1 MQFKVR
7 RDAGTFTFEG
17 VIRSGV
23 GAGTFTFDADP
34 AFPGEL
40 VKRGFARPTRDQQY
54 AMARH
59 DVGYAF
65 IDELTRQG
73 YSKSDTAELVRA
85 GQHGVQTT
93 YLRGASGYFV
103 VVDGTRPET
112 LEKALELHQRARTA
126 LGPAPCI
133 FLLNKSDLDADWRI
147 PPESLDELRKTHG
160 AVQRT
165 SAKSGDGVEDAFVEL
180 TRRMLAI

>member
-1 MQFKVR
+1 MIKKKICMIGAVAVGKTSLVR
-7 RDAGTFTFEG
+7 RFVHGSYSERYLTTVGVKVDKKLLEAGGREVTLHLWDLAGEDAFTQ
-17 VIRSGV
+17 
-23 GAGTFTFDADP
+23 
-34 AFPGEL
+34 L
-40 VKRGFARPTRDQQY
+40 
-54 AMARH
+54 
-59 DVGYAF
+59 
-65 IDELTRQG
+65 
-73 YSKSDTAELVRA
+73 
-85 GQHGVQTT
+85 QTT